1 MSCENFLVTGAQGC
15 IGSWVVKNLIAM
27 GHGVVAY
34 DIDDQ
39 PVRLELLLTR
49 EQLSQV
55 HFVRGD
61 VNDFGRINGL
71 IEKESISHMIHLAGL
86 MTPDCKANPVL
97 GATVNVLGT
106 LTLFEAAKVHRGQV
120 KSVTYASSGAVLGP
134 DERYPSHPI
143 PDEAPPFP
151 MAFYGAFKRTNEEC
165 ARIYWE
171 EEGIRS
177 VGLRPPV
184 VYGPG
189 RDKGLTAG
197 ATLAIRAALLGQ
209 DYEIGFGGEA
219 NMEFVDDVAK
229 SFIAS
234 ALKAPEGAPSFN
246 MLGQVL
252 AVDEM
257 IKDIEELFPFSK
269 GKITHLAQRVNMANL
284 VSDSGLQKLIGP
296 FQPIPFR
303 DGAGLTVDFFRKLLE
318 ERRLRGNSTGRS
330 IRIVG
335 DKGMRGGESG

>member
-1 MSCENFLVTGAQGC
+1 MSGENFLVTGAQGC
-15 IGSWVVKNLIAM
+15 IGSWVVKNLIEM

-34 DIDDQ
+34 DIDNQ
-39 PVRLELLLTR
+39 PVRLGLLLTQ
-49 EQLSQV
+49 EHLSRV

-61 VNDFGRINGL
+61 INDIERIKGL
-71 IEKESISHMIHLAGL
+71 IEKESITYVIHLAGL
-86 MTPDCKANPVL
+86 MTPDCKANPIL
-97 GATVNVLGT
+97 GATVNVVGT
-106 LTLFEAAKVHRGQV
+106 LTIFEAVKAYRGQV
-120 KSVTYASSGAVLGP
+120 KCVAYASSGAVLGP
-134 DERYPSHPI
+134 DERYESPPI
-143 PDEAPPFP
+143 PDEAPPLP
-151 MAFYGAFKRTNEEC
+151 VALYGAFKRTNEEC

-209 DYEIGFGGEA
+209 EYEIGFGGEA

-234 ALKAPEGAPSFN
+234 ALKAPEDAPSLN

-252 AVDEM
+252 DVEEM
-257 IKDIEELFPFSK
+257 IMVIEEMIPSSR
-269 GKITHLAQRVNMANL
+269 GKITHLDQRVNMAHI

-296 FQPIPFR
+296 FHPIQFR
-303 DGAGLTVDFFRKLLE
+303 EGARLTADFFRKLL
-318 ERRLRGNSTGRS
+318 RA
-330 IRIVG
+330 
-335 DKGMRGGESG
+335 KGLNLN

>member
-1 MSCENFLVTGAQGC
+1 MRDKHFLVTGAQGC
-15 IGSWVVKNLIAM
+15 IGSWVVKNLIEM

-34 DIDDQ
+34 DIDDR
-39 PVRLELLLTR
+39 PVRLGLLLTQ
-49 EQLSQV
+49 EHLSRV

-61 VNDFGRINGL
+61 INDIGRIKGL
-71 IEKESISHMIHLAGL
+71 IEKESITHVIHLAGL
-86 MTPDCKANPVL
+86 MTPDCKANPIL

-106 LTLFEAAKVHRGQV
+106 LTIFEAVKVHRGQV
-120 KSVTYASSGAVLGP
+120 RCVAYASSGAVLGP
-134 DERYPSHPI
+134 DERYESHPI
-143 PDEAPPFP
+143 PDEAPPLP
-151 MAFYGAFKRTNEEC
+151 MALYGALKRTNEQC

-209 DYEIGFGGEA
+209 DYEIGFGGEV

-234 ALKAPEGAPSFN
+234 ALKAPEGAPCFN
-246 MLGQVL
+246 MVGHVL
-252 AVDEM
+252 DVEEM
-257 IKDIEELFPFSK
+257 IRVFEEMFPSSK
-269 GKITHLAQRVNMANL
+269 GKITHLNQRVNMAHF

-296 FQPIPFR
+296 FQPVQFR
-303 DGAGLTVDFFRKLLE
+303 EGARLTADFFRKVLE
-318 ERRLRGNSTGRS
+318 EKKLHINQAEKIG
-330 IRIVG
+330 
-335 DKGMRGGESG
+335 

>member
-1 MSCENFLVTGAQGC
+1 MRKRGNEMSGKHFLVTGAQGC
-15 IGSWVVKNLIAM
+15 IGSWVVKNLIEM

-34 DIDDQ
+34 DIEDR
-39 PVRLELLLTR
+39 PVRIGLLLTQ
-49 EQLSQV
+49 EHLSRI

-61 VNDFGRINGL
+61 INDIEWIKGL
-71 IEKESISHMIHLAGL
+71 IRNESITYVIHLAGL
-86 MTPDCKANPVL
+86 MTPDCKANPIL

-106 LTLFEAAKVHRGQV
+106 LTIFEAVKACRGQV
-120 KSVTYASSGAVLGP
+120 RCVAYASSGAVLGP
-134 DERYPSHPI
+134 DERYESRPI
-143 PDEAPPFP
+143 PDEASPIP
-151 MAFYGAFKRTNEEC
+151 MALYGAFKRTNEES
-165 ARIYWE
+165 ARVYWR

-209 DYEIGFGGEA
+209 EYEIGFGGEA

-229 SFIAS
+229 SFIAC
-234 ALKAPEGAPSFN
+234 ALKAPDSAPSFN

-252 AVDEM
+252 DVEEM
-257 IKDIEELFPFSK
+257 IRVIEEKIPSSR
-269 GKITHLAQRVNMANL
+269 GKITHLDQRVNMANL

-296 FQPIPFR
+296 FHPIQFR
-303 DGAGLTVDFFRKLLE
+303 EGAGLTVDFFRKLVREKKL
-318 ERRLRGNSTGRS
+318 N
-330 IRIVG
+330 
-335 DKGMRGGESG
+335 

>member
-1 MSCENFLVTGAQGC
+1 MMKRLNEMSCEHFLVTGAQGC
-15 IGSWVVKNLIAM
+15 IGSWVVKNLIEM

-34 DIDDQ
+34 DIDNQ

-49 EQLSQV
+49 EHLSQV

-61 VNDFGRINGL
+61 INDIERIKGL
-71 IEKESISHMIHLAGL
+71 IEKESISHVIHLAGL
-86 MTPDCKANPVL
+86 MTPDCKADPIR

-106 LTLFEAAKVHRGQV
+106 LTVFEAVKAHRGQV
-120 KSVTYASSGAVLGP
+120 RCVAYASSGAVLGP
-134 DERYPSHPI
+134 DERYESHPI

-151 MAFYGAFKRTNEEC
+151 MTFYGVFKRTNEEC

-197 ATLAIRAALLGQ
+197 ATLAIKAALLGQ
-209 DYEIGFGGEA
+209 DYEIGFGGDA

-229 SFIAS
+229 SLVAG

-246 MLGQVL
+246 MLGHVL
-252 AVDEM
+252 TVDEM
-257 IKDIEELFPFSK
+257 ITVIEEMFPSSK
-269 GKITHLAQRVNMANL
+269 GKITRLAQRVNMANV

-296 FQPIPFR
+296 FQPIQFGE
-303 DGAGLTVDFFRKLLE
+303 GARLTSDFFRKLLRE
-318 ERRLRGNSTGRS
+318 KKLRADRTSVS
-330 IRIVG
+330 
-335 DKGMRGGESG
+335 M